1 MPLKIE
7 ATNHNMPNPKMSYGD
22 VFIRFEH
29 KFLRNIYP
37 DDKIQQ
43 SPQICTLEK
52 YHETSK
58 IYKNLYKSFVHF
70 WFKHELR

>member
-22 VFIRFEH
+22 FFIRFEH

-43 SPQICTLEK
+43 SPQI
-52 YHETSK
+52 
-58 IYKNLYKSFVHF
+58 
-70 WFKHELR
+70 